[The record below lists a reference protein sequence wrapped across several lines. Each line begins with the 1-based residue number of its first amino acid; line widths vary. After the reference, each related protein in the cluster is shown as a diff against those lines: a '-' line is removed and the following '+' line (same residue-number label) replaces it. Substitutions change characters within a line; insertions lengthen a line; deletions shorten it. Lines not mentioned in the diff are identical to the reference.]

1 MSTIICDID
10 GTLADLHHRLHHIK
24 NGNKN
29 WDAFFA
35 EVKDDLPIQ

>member
-1 MSTIICDID
+1 MKTVIFDLDGALCDIS
-10 GTLADLHHRLHHIK
+10 HRLHHIK

-35 EVKDDLPIQ
+35 AGELV